1 MNSKTTLFLLLLVLL
16 LVGGIVWLDRNQPS
30 TRERLLADAEA
41 VAFDAQRLDHVEMRF
56 ADGRS
61 FALVRNGGVWRV
73 TQPFDDIA
81 DPERV
86 ERLVKELTSMEV
98 VERLKRKEFDGPKWK
113 ATGLE
118 VPEVK
123 VRLTAGAEI
132 LKEFWLGKPTA
143 LEETCYASLPPES
156 GSERRL
162 LVVKTGLLEVLKE
175 APAMWRDMKLLR
187 LAAEDVTRIQLATDD
202 GLIEVA
208 RSSGGKQPWDLVK
221 PLQTR
226 GSSEQI
232 NELLAV
238 LLNLEVVS
246 AELAVVAANPG
257 AAAPGSAPA
266 VDQLRVLVDA
276 RGTTYELTLK
286 KPNGSGPNET
296 EATATHRRPVFK
308 VTSEQLLTLWSEPN
322 MLRDDR
328 LARVNTEAVEGLGI
342 RSETFPDLE
351 LKMENESWLLKRH
364 GRWEPANG
372 DRVSRF
378 FSALNDT
385 RVREFTAD
393 SAAELAPYG
402 LDKPFMTVWWRE
414 AESDGPQE
422 LLVGQNAARDGF
434 YAKYAAEPFVYRISA
449 DVLPMF
455 PPDALKWKGR
465 GVVRFSLFDLKQIVL
480 TIGVAPPVVLDYD
493 PISAVW
499 TGKVGDQ
506 DVTNLI
512 DRVKADSFA
521 GALGR
526 LSAEDWASG
535 LAEGLEALKG
545 PKVQLQVTLQ
555 QPGQADAPKK
565 VVQIRFAPTVPDQ
578 DTAFYY
584 GRVDEQVDVFYLSRE
599 ALRELIKPIFRD
611 DIVR

>member
-1 MNSKTTLFLLLLVLL
+1 MNPKMTLFLLLLTLV
-16 LVGGIVWLDRNQPS
+16 LVGGIAWLDLNQPT
-30 TRERLLADAEA
+30 TRERLLADAQA

-56 ADGRS
+56 AEGRG
-61 FALVRNGGVWRV
+61 FALVKQGGVWRV

-86 ERLVKELTSMEV
+86 ERLLKELTSMEV
-98 VERLKRKEFDGPKWK
+98 VERLKREEFDTAAWN

-118 VPEVK
+118 GPEVK

-132 LKEFWLGKPTA
+132 LKEFWLGKATA
-143 LEETCYASLPPES
+143 LEETSYASLPPEA
-156 GSERRL
+156 GEERRAM
-162 LVVKTGLLEVLKE
+162 VIKTGLLAVLKE
-175 APAMWRDMKLLR
+175 APALWRDMKLLR
-187 LAAEDVTRIQLATDD
+187 LPAEEVTRIQLATDD

-226 GSSEQI
+226 GSAEQI

-238 LLNLEVVS
+238 ILNLEVVN
-246 AELAVVAANPG
+246 AELAAVPASPG

-266 VDQLRVLVDA
+266 VDQLKVSVDA
-276 RGTTYELTLK
+276 RGTTYELTIK

-296 EATATHRRPVFK
+296 EATAAHRRPIFK
-308 VTSEQLLTLWSEPN
+308 VTSDQLLTLWCEPN
-322 MLRDDR
+322 ELRDDR
-328 LARVNTEAVEGLGI
+328 LARVDTEAVNGIGI
-342 RSETFPDLE
+342 RSEAFPDLE
-351 LKMENESWLLKRH
+351 LKKENESWLLKRH

-372 DRVSRF
+372 DRVVRF
-378 FSALNDT
+378 FGALNDT

-393 SAAELAPYG
+393 SAAELGRYG

-414 AESDGPQE
+414 DEEAAAQE
-422 LLVGQNAARDGF
+422 LMVGQNAERTAF

-465 GVVRFSLFDLKQIVL
+465 GVVRFSLFDLKQIAL
-480 TIGVAPPVVLDYD
+480 SIGVAPPVVLDYD
-493 PISAVW
+493 PMTAEW
-499 TGKVGDQ
+499 TGRVGDQ
-506 DVTNLI
+506 VVTGMI

-535 LAEGLEALKG
+535 LAEGLEALKK
-545 PKVQLQVTLQ
+545 PTVQIQVTLQ
-555 QPGQADAPKK
+555 QAGQTDAPKK

-578 DTAFYY
+578 DTTFYY
-584 GRVDEQVDVFYLSRE
+584 GRVDEALDVFYITRE
-599 ALRELIKPIFRD
+599 ALRELVTPIFRD
-611 DIVR
+611 DVQR